1 MLLLSMSASP
11 FFCVSVLAPKIAP
24 HAEMGLALVLITNHI
39 NQEEQRHPRD
49 FDNDFIT
56 CKEYG

>member
-1 MLLLSMSASP
+1 VFS
-11 FFCVSVLAPKIAP
+11 VSAPKIAP

-39 NQEEQRHPRD
+39 NQEEQRHRRD